1 MMDDEARAREF
12 EREMVRAIDQLHR
25 EIAYNA
31 TRWRQMIGEHGGVGA
46 ARRLLEGTDA
56 SDGFTRLWETQ
67 RLDMSVE
74 WFVLVYV
81 DLFTDDGVRPP
92 TNGFGSTTPRWMHGC
107 VSASGGGGRDGDAAC
122 GSPTSG
128 S

>member
-81 DLFTDDGVRPP
+81 DLFTDDERETAYQRLRQYHAPVDAWLRERLGR
-92 TNGFGSTTPRWMHGC
+92 RW
-107 VSASGGGGRDGDAAC
+107 
-122 GSPTSG
+122 P
-128 S
+128 